1 MTVIELNNFILLF
14 SCLTHFEVLKACFH
28 SVFILW
34 KLIFSPVICRK
45 MQELKGE
52 TYDKVLEK
60 SLGFFNPN
68 NTNYLA
74 IQMGLGNSNFS
85 YMTGLR

>member
-1 MTVIELNNFILLF
+1 MKID
-14 SCLTHFEVLKACFH
+14 
-28 SVFILW
+28 
-34 KLIFSPVICRK
+34 FSPVISRK

-68 NTNYLA
+68 NMNYLA
-74 IQMGLGNSNFS
+74 NHMGLGNNNYS
-85 YMTGLR
+85 YMAGLR